1 MRKREELIKKEFIF
15 GKVSC
20 KRTEPNVVLLDAG
33 EYRINGGE
41 YRAYEN
47 IRKIYRNVLKELGY
61 SPSCAEAEPWT
72 RAVWD
77 KPHTVELKF
86 EFYSEIE
93 LSGARLACENGEE
106 SLVTLNGT
114 AVNMAADGYFT
125 DKAIK
130 TYPLPNIKEGRNII
144 DVTIPFGEYS
154 DLENY
159 FILGEFDVKLDGT
172 EKTITVP
179 TFKHGF
185 GDVSVLG
192 MPFYG
197 GTLRYAMGITAP
209 EDCDAYLTLSS
220 FAAPCAAVILD
231 GEDIGTI
238 AFSPYKIKLKNL
250 KKGKH
255 RLEFIVYGNRHNS
268 FGALHMVTFEEVYI
282 NSCSWNFET
291 DDRCNYK
298 YEYELRRFGIIAS
311 PKIEYIKTF

>member
-1 MRKREELIKKEFIF
+1 M
-15 GKVSC
+15 
-20 KRTEPNVVLLDAG
+20 DAG

-72 RAVWD
+72 RAAWD

-130 TYPLPNIKEGRNII
+130 TYPLPNIKEGRNVI

-172 EKTITVP
+172 EKTITSP

-185 GDVSVLG
+185 GDVSSLG

-197 GTLRYAMGITAP
+197 GTLRYAMDITAP

-238 AFSPYKIKLKNL
+238 AFSPYKIKLNNL

-291 DDRCNYK
+291 DDKCNYK